1 MGEVA
6 ILCGPELDAE
16 DVESYLSF
24 IRQVMDWAVQQLT
37 GREDWELSVSLV
49 GEEQIRELN
58 RVWRSVDKP
67 TDVLSFPMLEAWQ
80 EGENLLGD
88 IVICLPVARRQA
100 KEYGH
105 GLPRELAFLAV
116 HGVLHLLGRDH
127 ENDIERELMERE
139 QETLLLSMGLGR

>member
-24 IRQVMDWAVQQLT
+24 IRQVTDWAIQQLT